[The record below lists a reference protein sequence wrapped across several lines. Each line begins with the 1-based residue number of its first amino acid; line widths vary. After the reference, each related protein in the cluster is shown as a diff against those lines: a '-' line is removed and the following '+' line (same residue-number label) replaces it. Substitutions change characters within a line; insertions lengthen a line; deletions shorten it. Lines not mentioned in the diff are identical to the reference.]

1 MGPLIPPELLMA
13 ADPAPTILDVR
24 WELGREP
31 QRDAY
36 EAAHIPGAAFV
47 DLDAEL
53 SAPPGPRGR
62 HPLPDAGAFQAA
74 MRAAGV
80 SRDRA
85 VVCYGAGAARAWWLL
100 RYFGHRRAVVL
111 DGGIE
116 GWVAAGGP
124 LESGAAPIEPGD
136 FIATPGGMPLLDAAS
151 ASRIAAEGVLLD
163 ARAPERFRGE
173 VEPID
178 PVAGHIPGARN
189 RPATD
194 NVSSDG
200 RFRPRDL
207 LRREF
212 ERLGVRDGVEIGA
225 YCGSGVTA
233 AQEVLALELAGF
245 EAGLYAGSWSEWV
258 TDPKRPVERSPR
270 AARQPPARDRRRSG
284 RGRSRAG

>member
-1 MGPLIPPELLMA
+1 MAPLIPPELLMA
-13 ADPAPTILDVR
+13 AEPPPSVLDVR
-24 WELGREP
+24 YELGQPP
-31 QRDAY
+31 QRAAY
-36 EAAHIPGAAFV
+36 EAAHIPGAAFA
-47 DLDAEL
+47 DLDAQL
-53 SAPPGPRGR
+53 SGPPGAGGR
-62 HPLPDAGAFQAA
+62 HPLPDADAFQAA

-80 SRDRA
+80 SNGLP

-100 RYFGHRRAVVL
+100 RYFGHRQAAVL
-111 DGGIE
+111 DGGLE

-124 LESGAAPIEPGD
+124 LESGAANSEPGD
-136 FIATPGGMPLLDAAS
+136 FSAKPGGMPLLDADGA
-151 ASRIAAEGVLLD
+151 ARIASTGVLLD

-194 NVSSDG
+194 NLASDG
-200 RFRPRDL
+200 RFRRRDV

-212 ERLGVRDGVEIGA
+212 ERLGARDGVDVGA

-245 EAGLYAGSWSEWV
+245 RAALYAGSWSDWI
-258 TDPKRPVERSPR
+258 TDPRRPV
-270 AARQPPARDRRRSG
+270 QVG
-284 RGRSRAG
+284 R